1 LHFFSDTIFI
11 DTELFMK
18 RDYFSHDARNERRHS
33 EHRSG
38 TCIALIDGRFLMWLA
53 QQGAMGASGE
63 SVNRQGL
70 LGLLSLALSQSG
82 LDVDLRRIYWYSD
95 RSDGLVIDDQIVR
108 LVQAHD
114 ADGGASLLRSL
125 GHDLKQLAE
134 HHACDHVLVASDDE
148 RFLVIID
155 EAQLSGLSVHLLAD
169 ESARNMP
176 QMVRTDPGWAR
187 LLSQADR
194 RVVVS
199 SQALADLLQGKMS
212 NGMGLAVEDVEEL
225 RKSMHE
231 VVTAWWAEEPEDLR
245 EDLRDA
251 LQISRGIP
259 QEVDRQLLLRM
270 RQRLARALSLPE
282 KKLLRETLRAV
293 VSEPAAAAVPVSA
306 SAGDGFPPDSEA

>member
-1 LHFFSDTIFI
+1 
-11 DTELFMK
+11 MK
-18 RDYFSHDARNERRHS
+18 RDFHIGLRQERRS
-33 EHRSG
+33 GEQRGG
-38 TCIALIDGRFLMWLA
+38 TCIALIDGRFLIWLA
-53 QQGAMGASGE
+53 QQGAVGTTGE

-70 LGLLSLALSQSG
+70 LSLLAQALSQSG
-82 LDVDLRRIYWYSD
+82 LDVDLRRIYWYTD
-95 RSDGLVIDDQIVR
+95 RSDGLVIDDQIMR
-108 LVQAHD
+108 LVQTHD

-148 RFLVIID
+148 RFLGAID

-176 QMVRTDPGWAR
+176 QMVRSDPGWAR
-187 LLSQADR
+187 LLAQADR
-194 RVVVS
+194 RVIVN
-199 SQALADLLQGKMS
+199 SQALADMLQGKMPT
-212 NGMGLAVEDVEEL
+212 GMGLSVEDVEEL
-225 RKSMHE
+225 RKTMQE
-231 VVTAWWAEEPEDLR
+231 IVAAWWAEEPEDLR

-282 KKLLRETLRAV
+282 KKMLRETLRSV
-293 VSEPAAAAVPVSA
+293 VTGAQEQPVAA
-306 SAGDGFPPDSEA
+306 GFPPDSEE

>member
-1 LHFFSDTIFI
+1 
-11 DTELFMK
+11 MK
-18 RDYFSHDARNERRHS
+18 RDYFSHDARHERRHS

-38 TCIALIDGRFLMWLA
+38 TCMALIDGRFLMWLA
-53 QQGAMGASGE
+53 QQGAMGTTGD

-70 LGLLSLALSQSG
+70 LSLLSLALSQSG

-134 HHACDHVLVASDDE
+134 HHACEHVLVASDDE

-194 RVVVS
+194 RVVVN
-199 SQALADLLQGKMS
+199 SQALADLLQGKLS
-212 NGMGLAVEDVEEL
+212 HGMGLAVEDVEEL
-225 RKSMHE
+225 RQSMHE

-293 VSEPAAAAVPVSA
+293 VSEPAAAAAPVSA
-306 SAGDGFPPDSEA
+306 SAGDGLPPDSDD

>member
-1 LHFFSDTIFI
+1 
-11 DTELFMK
+11 MK
-18 RDYFSHDARNERRHS
+18 RDYFHSAPRSDRRFGEQRN
-33 EHRSG
+33 G
-38 TCIALIDGRFLMWLA
+38 TCIALIDGRFLIWMA
-53 QQGAMGASGE
+53 QQGAVGTTGE

-70 LGLLSLALSQSG
+70 LALLSQALAHSG
-82 LDVDLRRIYWYSD
+82 LDVDLRRIYWYTD
-95 RSDGLVIDDQIVR
+95 RADGLVIDDQIVR
-108 LVQAHD
+108 LVQTHD

-148 RFLVIID
+148 RFLSAID

-176 QMVRTDPGWAR
+176 QMVRSDPGWAR

-194 RVVVS
+194 RVIVN
-199 SQALADLLQGKMS
+199 SQALADMLQGKVPS
-212 NGMGLAVEDVEEL
+212 GMGLSVEDVEEL
-225 RKSMHE
+225 RKSMQE
-231 VVTAWWAEEPEDLR
+231 VVSAWWSEEPEDLR
-245 EDLRDA
+245 EDLHDA

-282 KKLLRETLRAV
+282 KKMLRETLRNV
-293 VSEPAAAAVPVSA
+293 VMGAAEATTGGTPAAA
-306 SAGDGFPPDSEA
+306 DFPPDTDE

>member
-1 LHFFSDTIFI
+1 
-11 DTELFMK
+11 
-18 RDYFSHDARNERRHS
+18 
-33 EHRSG
+33 
-38 TCIALIDGRFLMWLA
+38 
-53 QQGAMGASGE
+53 
-63 SVNRQGL
+63 
-70 LGLLSLALSQSG
+70 
-82 LDVDLRRIYWYSD
+82 
-95 RSDGLVIDDQIVR
+95 
-108 LVQAHD
+108 
-114 ADGGASLLRSL
+114 
-125 GHDLKQLAE
+125 
-134 HHACDHVLVASDDE
+134 
-148 RFLVIID
+148 
-155 EAQLSGLSVHLLAD
+155 
-169 ESARNMP
+169 MP

-199 SQALADLLQGKMS
+199 SQALADLLQGKLS

>member
-1 LHFFSDTIFI
+1 
-11 DTELFMK
+11 MK
-18 RDYFSHDARNERRHS
+18 RDYFSSASRSDHRSADQ
-33 EHRSG
+33 RSG
-38 TCIALIDGRFLMWLA
+38 TCMALIDGRFLVWLA
-53 QQGAMGASGE
+53 QQGALGTTGE

-70 LGLLSLALSQSG
+70 LGLLSQALSHTG

-125 GHDLKQLAE
+125 GHDLKQLAA

-148 RFLVIID
+148 RFLSAID

-169 ESARNMP
+169 ESARNMT

-194 RVVVS
+194 RVVVN
-199 SQALADLLQGKMS
+199 SQALADILQGKTPT
-212 NGMGLAVEDVEEL
+212 GMGLAVEDVQEL
-225 RKSMHE
+225 RQSMNE
-231 VVTAWWAEEPEDLR
+231 VISGWWAEEPEDLR
-245 EDLRDA
+245 EDLREA
-251 LQISRGIP
+251 LQVSRGVP

-270 RQRLARALSLPE
+270 RQRLARALSFPE
-282 KKLLRETLRAV
+282 KKMLRETLRQV
-293 VSEPAAAAVPVSA
+293 VMGVEPDTAAAAA
-306 SAGDGFPPDSEA
+306 HAAPDTEE

>member
-1 LHFFSDTIFI
+1 
-11 DTELFMK
+11 M
-18 RDYFSHDARNERRHS
+18 
-33 EHRSG
+33 
-38 TCIALIDGRFLMWLA
+38 ALIDGRFLIWLA
-53 QQGAMGASGE
+53 QQGAVGTSGE

-70 LGLLSLALSQSG
+70 LSLLSQALSHCG
-82 LDVDLRRIYWYSD
+82 LDVDLRRIYWYTD

-108 LVQAHD
+108 LVQTHD

-148 RFLVIID
+148 RFLGAID

-176 QMVRTDPGWAR
+176 QMVRSDPGWAR

-194 RVVVS
+194 RVIVN
-199 SQALADLLQGKMS
+199 SQALADMLQGKTPS
-212 NGMGLAVEDVEEL
+212 GMGLSLEDVQEL
-225 RKSMHE
+225 RQSMQE
-231 VVTAWWAEEPEDLR
+231 VVQAWWADEPEDLR
-245 EDLRDA
+245 EDLREA

-282 KKLLRETLRAV
+282 KKMLRETLRHVVMGTQQESGEAV
-293 VSEPAAAAVPVSA
+293 AMPADAQ
-306 SAGDGFPPDSEA
+306 D

>member
-1 LHFFSDTIFI
+1 
-11 DTELFMK
+11 MK
-18 RDYFSHDARNERRHS
+18 RDFHSGFRQERRS
-33 EHRSG
+33 GEQRGG
-38 TCIALIDGRFLMWLA
+38 TCIALIDGRFLIWLA
-53 QQGAMGASGE
+53 QQGAVGTTGE

-70 LGLLSLALSQSG
+70 LSLLAQALSQSG
-82 LDVDLRRIYWYSD
+82 LDVDLRRIYWYTD
-95 RSDGLVIDDQIVR
+95 RSDGLVIDDQIMR
-108 LVQAHD
+108 LVQTHD

-148 RFLVIID
+148 RFLGAID

-176 QMVRTDPGWAR
+176 QMVRSDPGWAR
-187 LLSQADR
+187 LLAQADR
-194 RVVVS
+194 RVIVN
-199 SQALADLLQGKMS
+199 SQALADMLQGKTPT
-212 NGMGLAVEDVEEL
+212 GMGLSVEDVEEL
-225 RKSMHE
+225 RKTMQEIVSS
-231 VVTAWWAEEPEDLR
+231 WWSEEPEDLR

-282 KKLLRETLRAV
+282 KKMLRETLRSV
-293 VSEPAAAAVPVSA
+293 VMGVQEPPVAA
-306 SAGDGFPPDSEA
+306 GFPPDSEE

>member
-1 LHFFSDTIFI
+1 
-11 DTELFMK
+11 MK
-18 RDYFSHDARNERRHS
+18 RDYFSQNTSSDRRFG

-38 TCIALIDGRFLMWLA
+38 TCMALIDGRFLIWMA
-53 QQGAMGASGE
+53 QQGAVGATGE

-70 LGLLSLALSQSG
+70 LGLLSQALAHAG

-95 RSDGLVIDDQIVR
+95 RSDGLMIDDQIVR
-108 LVQAHD
+108 MVQTHD

-148 RFLVIID
+148 RFLATID
-155 EAQLSGLSVHLLAD
+155 EAQLSGVSVHLLAD

-187 LLSQADR
+187 LLAQGDR
-194 RVVVS
+194 RVVVN
-199 SQALADLLQGKMS
+199 SQALADMLQGKLPT
-212 NGMGLAVEDVEEL
+212 GLALEDVEEL
-225 RKSMHE
+225 RQSMHE
-231 VVTAWWAEEPEDLR
+231 VITAWWADEPEDLR

-251 LQISRGIP
+251 LQVSRGIP

-270 RQRLARALSLPE
+270 RQRLTRALSLPE
-282 KKLLRETLRAV
+282 KKMLRETLRAV
-293 VSEPAAAAVPVSA
+293 VAVPSEA
-306 SAGDGFPPDSEA
+306 LAQISDGLPPDAQE

>member
-1 LHFFSDTIFI
+1 
-11 DTELFMK
+11 MK
-18 RDYFSHDARNERRHS
+18 REYFHSGPRHDRRS
-33 EHRSG
+33 GEQRSG
-38 TCIALIDGRFLMWLA
+38 TCMALIDGRFLIWLA
-53 QQGAMGASGE
+53 QQGAVGTTGE

-70 LGLLSLALSQSG
+70 LSLLSQALSQSG

-148 RFLVIID
+148 RFLGAID

-176 QMVRTDPGWAR
+176 QMVRSDPGWAR

-194 RVVVS
+194 RVVVN
-199 SQALADLLQGKMS
+199 SQALADMLQGKVPT
-212 NGMGLAVEDVEEL
+212 GMGLSVEDVEEL
-225 RKSMHE
+225 RKSMQGGGSP
-231 VVTAWWAEEPEDLR
+231 WWADEPEDLR

-282 KKLLRETLRAV
+282 KKMLRETLRGV
-293 VSEPAAAAVPVSA
+293 VMGQQADTEE
-306 SAGDGFPPDSEA
+306 AGLPEDL

>member
-1 LHFFSDTIFI
+1 
-11 DTELFMK
+11 MK
-18 RDYFSHDARNERRHS
+18 REHFHASHRHDRRS
-33 EHRSG
+33 GEQRSG
-38 TCIALIDGRFLMWLA
+38 TCMALIDGRFLIWLA
-53 QQGAMGASGE
+53 QQGAVGTTGE

-70 LGLLSLALSQSG
+70 LALLGQALAQTGLE
-82 LDVDLRRIYWYSD
+82 VDLRRIYWYTD
-95 RSDGLVIDDQIVR
+95 RADGLVIDDQIVR
-108 LVQAHD
+108 LVQTHD

-148 RFLVIID
+148 RFLSAID

-194 RVVVS
+194 RVIVN
-199 SQALADLLQGKMS
+199 SQALADMLQGKVPM
-212 NGMGLAVEDVEEL
+212 GMGLSLEDVQEL
-225 RKSMHE
+225 RQSMQE
-231 VVTAWWAEEPEDLR
+231 VVSAWWQDEPEDLR
-245 EDLRDA
+245 EDLREA
-251 LQISRGIP
+251 LQVSRGIP

-282 KKLLRETLRAV
+282 KKMLRETLRQV
-293 VSEPAAAAVPVSA
+293 VTGVVAAEAAPQATAAAEL
-306 SAGDGFPPDSEA
+306 PPEHAEA

>member
-1 LHFFSDTIFI
+1 
-11 DTELFMK
+11 MK
-18 RDYFSHDARNERRHS
+18 REYFHSGSRHDRRS
-33 EHRSG
+33 GEQRSG
-38 TCIALIDGRFLMWLA
+38 TCMALIDGRFRSWLA
-53 QQGAMGASGE
+53 QQGAVGTTGE

-70 LGLLSLALSQSG
+70 LSLLAQALSQSG

-148 RFLVIID
+148 RFLGAID

-176 QMVRTDPGWAR
+176 QMVRSDPGWAR

-194 RVVVS
+194 RVIVN
-199 SQALADLLQGKMS
+199 SQALADMLQGKVPT
-212 NGMGLAVEDVEEL
+212 GMGLSVEDVEEL
-225 RKSMHE
+225 RKSMQE
-231 VVTAWWAEEPEDLR
+231 VVSAWWADEPEDLR

-282 KKLLRETLRAV
+282 KKMLRETLRGV
-293 VSEPAAAAVPVSA
+293 VMGQHTEAEE
-306 SAGDGFPPDSEA
+306 AGLPEDL

>member
-1 LHFFSDTIFI
+1 
-11 DTELFMK
+11 MK
-18 RDYFSHDARNERRHS
+18 REYFHSGPRHDRRS
-33 EHRSG
+33 GEQRSG
-38 TCIALIDGRFLMWLA
+38 TCMALIDGRFLIWLA
-53 QQGAMGASGE
+53 QQGAVGTTGE

-70 LGLLSLALSQSG
+70 LSLLSQALSQSG

-148 RFLVIID
+148 RFLGAID

-176 QMVRTDPGWAR
+176 QMVRSDPGWAR

-194 RVVVS
+194 RVVVN
-199 SQALADLLQGKMS
+199 SQALADMLQGKVPT
-212 NGMGLAVEDVEEL
+212 GMGLSVEDVEEL
-225 RKSMHE
+225 RKSMQE
-231 VVTAWWAEEPEDLR
+231 VVSAWWADEPEDLR

-282 KKLLRETLRAV
+282 KKMLRETLRGV
-293 VSEPAAAAVPVSA
+293 VMGQHADTE
-306 SAGDGFPPDSEA
+306 EADLPEDL

>member
-1 LHFFSDTIFI
+1 
-11 DTELFMK
+11 M
-18 RDYFSHDARNERRHS
+18 
-33 EHRSG
+33 
-38 TCIALIDGRFLMWLA
+38 ALIDGRFLIWMA
-53 QQGAMGASGE
+53 QQGAVGTSGE

-70 LGLLSLALSQSG
+70 LSLLSQALSHSG

-95 RSDGLVIDDQIVR
+95 RSDGLIIDDQIVR
-108 LVQAHD
+108 LVQTHD

-148 RFLVIID
+148 RFLATID

-187 LLSQADR
+187 LLAQADR
-194 RVVVS
+194 RVMVN
-199 SQALADLLQGKMS
+199 SQALADMLQGKVS
-212 NGMGLAVEDVEEL
+212 TGMGLALEDVEEL

-231 VVTAWWAEEPEDLR
+231 VITAWWAEEPEDLR
-245 EDLRDA
+245 EDLKDA

-282 KKLLRETLRAV
+282 KKMLRETLRVV
-293 VSEPAAAAVPVSA
+293 VSEPVMATAAAQAPVAVS
-306 SAGDGFPPDSEA
+306 DDMPPDTLD

>member
-1 LHFFSDTIFI
+1 
-11 DTELFMK
+11 MK
-18 RDYFSHDARNERRHS
+18 REYSHSGPRHDRRFG
-33 EHRSG
+33 EQRSG
-38 TCIALIDGRFLMWLA
+38 TCMALIDGRFLIWMA
-53 QQGAMGASGE
+53 QQGAVGTTGE

-70 LGLLSLALSQSG
+70 LALLSQALAHSG
-82 LDVDLRRIYWYSD
+82 LDVDLRRIYWYTD

-108 LVQAHD
+108 LVQTHD
-114 ADGGASLLRSL
+114 ADVGASLLRSL

-148 RFLVIID
+148 RFLGAID

-176 QMVRTDPGWAR
+176 QMVRSDPGWAR

-194 RVVVS
+194 RVIVN
-199 SQALADLLQGKMS
+199 SQALADMLQGKVPT
-212 NGMGLAVEDVEEL
+212 GMGLSVEDVEEL
-225 RKSMHE
+225 RKSMQE
-231 VVTAWWAEEPEDLR
+231 IVATWWADEPEDLR

-282 KKLLRETLRAV
+282 KKMLRETLRNVVMGASEAPPEAV
-293 VSEPAAAAVPVSA
+293 
-306 SAGDGFPPDSEA
+306 GFPPDNDE

>member
-1 LHFFSDTIFI
+1 
-11 DTELFMK
+11 MK
-18 RDYFSHDARNERRHS
+18 REPFHASHRHERRS
-33 EHRSG
+33 GEQRGG
-38 TCIALIDGRFLMWLA
+38 TCMALIDGRFLIWLA
-53 QQGAMGASGE
+53 QQGAVGTTGE

-70 LGLLSLALSQSG
+70 LALLGQALSHTG
-82 LDVDLRRIYWYSD
+82 LEVDLRRIYWYTD
-95 RSDGLVIDDQIVR
+95 RADGLVIDDQIVR
-108 LVQAHD
+108 LVQTHD

-148 RFLVIID
+148 RFLSAID

-194 RVVVS
+194 RVIVN
-199 SQALADLLQGKMS
+199 SQTLADMLQGKVPM
-212 NGMGLAVEDVEEL
+212 GMGLSVEDVQEL
-225 RKSMHE
+225 RQSMQE
-231 VVTAWWAEEPEDLR
+231 VVSAWWQDEPEDLR
-245 EDLRDA
+245 EDLRES
-251 LQISRGIP
+251 LQVSRGIP

-282 KKLLRETLRAV
+282 KKMLRETLRQV
-293 VSEPAAAAVPVSA
+293 VTGVSAPEAAPAATAAPEL
-306 SAGDGFPPDSEA
+306 PPEHEEA

>member
-1 LHFFSDTIFI
+1 
-11 DTELFMK
+11 M
-18 RDYFSHDARNERRHS
+18 
-33 EHRSG
+33 
-38 TCIALIDGRFLMWLA
+38 ALIDGRFLIWLA
-53 QQGAMGASGE
+53 QQGALGTTGE

-70 LGLLSLALSQSG
+70 LTLLSQALSQSG

-148 RFLVIID
+148 RFLGAID

-176 QMVRTDPGWAR
+176 QMVRSDPGWAR
-187 LLSQADR
+187 LLAQADR
-194 RVVVS
+194 RVVVN
-199 SQALADLLQGKMS
+199 SQTLADMLQGKTPLGS
-212 NGMGLAVEDVEEL
+212 GLALEDVEEL
-225 RKSMHE
+225 RKSMAE
-231 VVTAWWAEEPEDLR
+231 VVAAWWADEPEDLR

-251 LQISRGIP
+251 LHISRGIP

-282 KKLLRETLRAV
+282 KKMLRETLRQV
-293 VSEPAAAAVPVSA
+293 VSGGEEPATEAA
-306 SAGDGFPPDSEA
+306 PPTELKVDSEL